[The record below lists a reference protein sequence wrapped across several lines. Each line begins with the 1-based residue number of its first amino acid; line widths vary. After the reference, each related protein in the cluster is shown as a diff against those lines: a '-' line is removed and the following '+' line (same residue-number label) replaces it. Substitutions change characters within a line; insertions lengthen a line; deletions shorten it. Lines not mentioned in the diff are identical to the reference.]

1 MSGRIA
7 YYGGIVTNGL
17 VLNLD
22 AAKKDSYAG
31 SGTVW
36 RDISTNNYSGSLVNG
51 PTFNSANGGGIVFNG
66 TNNYYTPSGSTFNY
80 SPGTTGEVSLE
91 LWVYPTGPY
100 STYLAEPPVTNLG
113 AFFGQGIFANTTG
126 WGIGMLTTSGIN
138 NFIFQVR
145 NSGNTSSP
153 ISSFTN
159 NNWYHVVGT
168 FTRNENTR
176 LYINGTLVATT
187 SNTNI
192 GNLTIT
198 PSINDAAI
206 GRGGGQPFYAG
217 SITSTARIYSKPLSA
232 TEVLQNY
239 NATKNRFGL

>member
-36 RDISTNNYSGSLVNG
+36 RDISRNNYSGSLING
-51 PTFNSANGGGIVFNG
+51 PTFNSANGGSIRFDGVDD
-66 TNNYYTPSGSTFNY
+66 YYTPLGGTFNY

-100 STYLAEPPVTNLG
+100 TAYGAEPPTTNL
-113 AFFGQGIFANTTG
+113 AVLFGQGIFANTTG
-126 WGIGMLTTSGIN
+126 WGIGVQTTSGVN
-138 NFIFQVR
+138 YFAFQVR
-145 NSGNTSSP
+145 NLGNITSP
-153 ISSFTN
+153 TSSFTN

-176 LYINGTLVATT
+176 LYVNGTLMATI

-198 PSINDAAI
+198 PSTNDAAI
-206 GRGGGQPFYAG
+206 GRGGFLPLYAG
-217 SITSTARIYSKPLSA
+217 SITSTARIYNKPLSA
-232 TEVLQNY
+232 AEVLQNY
-239 NATKNRFGL
+239 NATKGRFGL